1 MLIRHATVS
10 IALLSSI
17 NCIAQ
22 ERPPRI
28 GETPNEIN
36 RPKPA
41 PAAPADKQA
50 AEQGKKPDD
59 ADKATNK
66 QQQAKQPVK
75 RRAVPLVIDSMPGPT
90 PPAAYGPVLTPQ
102 STTPVPPSI
111 TPAPSTA
118 PAIINRCDSG
128 GCTDTN
134 GVRYNGGVG
143 TTLLGP
149 QGRVCHNNGITV
161 QC

>member
-1 MLIRHATVS
+1 MLIRHAAFS

-17 NCIAQ
+17 SCIAQ

-28 GETPNEIN
+28 GETPKEIN
-36 RPKPA
+36 RPKPVKA
-41 PAAPADKQA
+41 KVKAEAEAETKQ
-50 AEQGKKPDD
+50 EP
-59 ADKATNK
+59 
-66 QQQAKQPVK
+66 KQPVK

-102 STTPVPPSI
+102 TTTPVPPSI